1 MTTGDAAV
9 APPVAEEPGPRSW
22 RRAFDDLRGG
32 WRQRPLWGYLGWQ
45 DIKQRYRRSVLGPLW
60 ISITMGVIATAM
72 GILYGALFHEP
83 IQTFLPYV
91 ATGLLIWN
99 FINGC
104 ILEGS
109 EVFIANEGLIRFLPA
124 PLTLHVYR
132 LVWRQ
137 TLFFA
142 HNLVI
147 WALLMIIFQQPVHWS
162 SLLAIPAFAVL
173 ALNGA
178 WIAVLA
184 GIVAT
189 RFRDIPPIIGSL
201 TQLLFFMTPIVWS
214 YDRLRSNPLAAYV
227 ELNPVMHFVEILR
240 EPLLG
245 QEIVAAPL
253 DRGRRDHRCR
263 LRCCAGLPAQL
274 PRPRG
279 LLGVAMVSI
288 DIEGA
293 AVDFPIFDA
302 KTRSLKKAV
311 LGRAGGRIGTNS
323 KVPIIEA
330 LRDIIGLAAHTATGW
345 RSSGTTGRASPRCCG
360 SWRASTSRRGAR
372 RGCWGRSR
380 RCSTWPSAWTRRS
393 PASTTSSSAASSSA

>member
-142 HNLVI
+142 
-147 WALLMIIFQQPVHWS
+147 AQP
-162 SLLAIPAFAVL
+162 
-173 ALNGA
+173 
-178 WIAVLA
+178 
-184 GIVAT
+184 
-189 RFRDIPPIIGSL
+189 R
-201 TQLLFFMTPIVWS
+201 
-214 YDRLRSNPLAAYV
+214 RS
-227 ELNPVMHFVEILR
+227 
-240 EPLLG
+240 
-245 QEIVAAPL
+245 
-253 DRGRRDHRCR
+253 
-263 LRCCAGLPAQL
+263 
-274 PRPRG
+274 
-279 LLGVAMVSI
+279 
-288 DIEGA
+288 
-293 AVDFPIFDA
+293 
-302 KTRSLKKAV
+302 
-311 LGRAGGRIGTNS
+311 
-323 KVPIIEA
+323 
-330 LRDIIGLAAHTATGW
+330 
-345 RSSGTTGRASPRCCG
+345 
-360 SWRASTSRRGAR
+360 
-372 RGCWGRSR
+372 GRS
-380 RCSTWPSAWTRRS
+380 
-393 PASTTSSSAASSSA
+393 